1 MAFVSG
7 GKIIAI
13 GKVKTDGSIT
23 GDGVVNPLHTAEYEF
38 LSGKGI
44 SVDVEGSYET
54 GFNVTVG
61 LEDDPFTKEEAD
73 KLYASKDDIKYLE
86 TKQHASETYQVKG
99 DYVTSA
105 GFSVFDEALSEWAAS
120 VETSASGISAAVSET
135 KDFIS
140 EHSAAWGCEYTAGD
154 GIDITNKVIS
164 LDSESAQKI
173 ENSVTNEE
181 LAKILEAYYTRQETS
196 GANEL
201 ETEFAKYQLAG
212 DYVTSAG
219 LETWSA
225 NNFDELYDDV
235 EELKSTV
242 SDLGKEVDGKLD
254 FSEFD
259 SWSATTTK
267 NISDDINY
275 VSGYIDAHEKQWEA
289 GVDLKPGEG
298 ISIKDKIISV
308 SGYGVETNGVK
319 TDGSFYLVLE
329 DIK

>member
-73 KLYASKDDIKYLE
+73 KLYASKDDIEYLE
-86 TKQHASETYQVKG
+86 TKKHASETYQVKG
-99 DYVTSA
+99 EYVTSA

-120 VETSASGISAAVSET
+120 VETSTSGISAAVSET

-140 EHSAAWGCEYTAGD
+140 EHSAAWGGEYIAGD

-164 LDSESAQKI
+164 LKSESAQKI
-173 ENSVTNEE
+173 ENSVTDED
-181 LAKILEAYYTRQETS
+181 LDKILKNYYTRQETS
-196 GANEL
+196 GADQL
-201 ETEFAKYQLAG
+201 KTEFTKYQEKG

-219 LETWSA
+219 FETWSA
-225 NNFDELYDDV
+225 TNFDELCEDV
-235 EELKSTV
+235 GYLAETTESV
-242 SDLGKEVDGKLD
+242 S
-254 FSEFD
+254 S
-259 SWSATTTK
+259 
-267 NISDDINY
+267 DINY
-275 VSGYIDAHEKQWEA
+275 VSGYITEHEDEWGA
-289 GVDLKPGEG
+289 GVDLQPGQG
-298 ISIKDKIISV
+298 IAIEDKTISV
-308 SGYGVETNGVK
+308 TGYGVETNGEK

-329 DIK
+329 DIE